1 MTILEKAITY
11 ALKAHTGEKR
21 KNSTLPY
28 ILHPLEALV
37 TAASLTDD
45 MEVLAAVVL
54 HDTVEDTGI
63 SLADIER
70 EFGHYVAWLVDCE
83 TEDTIEYE
91 TEEITWNIR
100 KQESIDHL
108 RITADKNVRIIWLCD
123 KLSNLRAIRRDYDR
137 LGENIWNT
145 FHMKDPARQAWY
157 YRTIAELLKDDLGQ
171 TDAFL
176 EYSRLVE
183 EVFHSV

>member
-91 TEEITWNIR
+91 TEEISEEDIINYLI
-100 KQESIDHL
+100 ES
-108 RITADKNVRIIWLCD
+108 
-123 KLSNLRAIRRDYDR
+123 
-137 LGENIWNT
+137 G
-145 FHMKDPARQAWY
+145 ARPEQLAY
-157 YRTIAELLKDDLGQ
+157 AGDQ
-171 TDAFL
+171 Q
-176 EYSRLVE
+176 
-183 EVFHSV
+183 